1 MRKTP
6 QCVLAGR
13 AVSAQLHRRGVSSD
27 TVAQRMGMPSTELEA
42 CLSGEVAFTVDQLE
56 AVSTILGVQISTLL
70 GQNPPE
76 A

>member
-6 QCVLAGR
+6 QRVLAGR
-13 AVSAQLHRRGVSSD
+13 AVSAQMHRLGVSSG
-27 TVAQRMGMPSTELEA
+27 TLARRMGMSNAELEA
-42 CLSGEVAFTVDQLE
+42 YLSGEIAFTVDQLE
-56 AVSTILGVQISTLL
+56 DVSSMLGVQISTLL